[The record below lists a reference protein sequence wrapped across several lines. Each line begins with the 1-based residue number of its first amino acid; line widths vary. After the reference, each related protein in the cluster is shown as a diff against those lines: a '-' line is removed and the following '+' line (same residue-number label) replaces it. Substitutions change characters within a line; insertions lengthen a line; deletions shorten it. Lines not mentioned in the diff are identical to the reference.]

1 MDQAALV
8 KSDRDVGAQVMEAL
22 GRARIPVTLVDWTY
36 VPELDEWQLVIA
48 TPWYETRG
56 PRAAFR
62 TVVDALQEA
71 GIYARAPL
79 RRMFVRSP
87 EDPIVKVLMKER
99 KEGLLHLLKHGANQ
113 YSAIFAPVTGTG
125 GAVPVR
131 HFSGVDELRS
141 FLAEDLHL
149 TSNAIAEAM
158 AEVQRTQAGS
168 IYPVEMTAR
177 EMKRLGLA

>member
-1 MDQAALV
+1 MDQTVLV

-22 GRARIPVTLVDWTY
+22 SRARVPVTLVDWTY

-56 PRAAFR
+56 PRAAFGA
-62 TVVDALQEA
+62 VVDALQNA
-71 GIYARAPL
+71 GIYARVPV

-87 EDPIVKVLMKER
+87 EDPVVKAIKKER
-99 KEGLLHLLKHGANQ
+99 KEGFLHLLKHGANQ

-131 HFSGVDELRS
+131 HFSDVDELRS
-141 FLAEDLHL
+141 FLADDLHL
-149 TSNAIAEAM
+149 TSNAISQAM
-158 AEVQRTQAGS
+158 AEMQRTQASS
-168 IYPVEMTAR
+168 IYPIELTAR
-177 EMKRLGLA
+177 EMKRLGFA